1 MTDSGIA
8 SKATSSPSSAAR
20 SDHSAMTVPSEMRGG
35 SGDSLRRQAVGR
47 HTGSVSVTNSSHQ
60 FGKIDIQSVIC
71 IISSRRWSML
81 WRLSVFASI
90 LFSILLYWGC
100 GFQISID
107 DYYT

>member
-60 FGKIDIQSVIC
+60 FGKIEYNLSSVSFLHGGGRC
-71 IISSRRWSML
+71 
-81 WRLSVFASI
+81 F
-90 LFSILLYWGC
+90 G
-100 GFQISID
+100 G
-107 DYYT
+107 